1 MSHTAHTYII
11 SHLYILLFTVLCLL
25 SLPSTTHRKV
35 IRCCHPDK
43 HMSLPPRSAA
53 FLELQKVFTV
63 LSEAY
68 NSFKASSRP

>member
-11 SHLYILLFTVLCLL
+11 SHLYTVVHCTV
-25 SLPSTTHRKV
+25 SAVSVYRKV

-68 NSFKASSRP
+68 NSFKASGRP